1 MARKNKKREAA
12 ALEKDIADSYNK
24 YKMFEGKE
32 YTGMKIGRSHKW
44 YYDEGVW
51 HDKKITPDK
60 WRIDYSVTKRR
71 AGHAPEGSGAEV
83 GTQYHWLIIAH
94 QVVTKLNADNYS
106 TSMTGLKYKIA
117 FKRADKEKWDA
128 SDKAQRRRTIKIL
141 KELLDQLEHQ
151 ESEEENVIPLKPAA
165 KAKSSKPKLK
175 SKPLNKTNR
184 KKAA

>member
-1 MARKNKKREAA
+1 
-12 ALEKDIADSYNK
+12 
-24 YKMFEGKE
+24 MFEGKE

-60 WRIDYSVTKRR
+60 WQIDYSVTKRR

-106 TSMTGLKYKIA
+106 TSMTGLKYKVA
-117 FKRADKEKWDA
+117 FKRADKDKWDA

-141 KELLDQLEHQ
+141 KGLLDQLEEQ
-151 ESEEENVIPLKPAA
+151 ERSEQIEKDKVIPFEPAA
-165 KAKSSKPKLK
+165 KKIMAKK
-175 SKPLNKTNR
+175 SK
-184 KKAA
+184 KKAAKKAGMAKKKRAA